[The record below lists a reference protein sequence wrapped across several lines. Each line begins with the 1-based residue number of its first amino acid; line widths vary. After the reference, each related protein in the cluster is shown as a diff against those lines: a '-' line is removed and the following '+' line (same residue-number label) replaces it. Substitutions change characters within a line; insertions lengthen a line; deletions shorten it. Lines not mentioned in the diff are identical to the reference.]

1 MRILTNVVM
10 VSLALAM
17 GVAQAAT
24 TSAADVA
31 PTRTQVVEAL
41 HSAIVN
47 GQISNGEEPY
57 PTIIASAPGESRSA
71 VEADLAAART
81 AGALTT
87 GEEQYP
93 PVAAVESTKS
103 RAQVVSELAAAQV
116 AGPRHPIQP

>member
-24 TSAADVA
+24 TDATDVA
-31 PTRTQVVEAL
+31 PTRAQVVEAL
-41 HSAIVN
+41 HSVMVK

-57 PTIIASAPGESRSA
+57 PPEIASTSSESRSE
-71 VEADLAAART
+71 VEADLAAARA

-87 GEEQYP
+87 GEEEYP
-93 PVAAVESTKS
+93 PVTTVASTKS
-103 RAQVVSELAAAQV
+103 HAQVVSELAAAQV